1 MTNNAD
7 ILVERVAKQVENVT
21 NGKVS
26 TAVAAGQADRKLVEM
41 GLSSLNYLRLV
52 NALEIEFGVFF
63 DFEDD
68 AEPPLTVQEI
78 SDYLVNAGASV
89 G

>member
-1 MTNNAD
+1 ML
-7 ILVERVAKQVENVT
+7 IERVAKQVENVT

-26 TAVAAGQADRKLVEM
+26 SAVAIANSDRKLVEM

-68 AEPPLTVQEI
+68 TEPPLTVKEI
-78 SDYLVNAGASV
+78 SDYLANAGAGV
-89 G
+89 E